1 VAETATREFVHNLH
15 ELPHTVKD
23 ACFRLGK
30 TPESER
36 EESQATFH
44 NLFLHIHSVRVH
56 LRTLSPTLTFGLG
69 LTAMASFVITIITGV
84 LLMVYYKPSTDLAYQ
99 SMKDIHFRACSSL
112 YPISTSAFGFFM
124 RSSADRVGMCKRE
137 RRS

>member
-1 VAETATREFVHNLH
+1 MAETATKEFVHNLH

-30 TPESER
+30 TPQSER

-69 LTAMASFVITIITGV
+69 LTAAASLVIMPPVPTAEE
-84 LLMVYYKPSTDLAYQ
+84 DLPA
-99 SMKDIHFRACSSL
+99 
-112 YPISTSAFGFFM
+112 M
-124 RSSADRVGMCKRE
+124 RSISGVISLTSGIKVAPGERQGSAV
-137 RRS
+137 